1 MGAKKKGGAK
11 KGGKGKKEKKPR
23 DAVGEAVNEVEEA
36 ERKAL
41 TLEAD
46 RVFKRTVKE
55 DHDFNEFQQQR
66 EKLNYFWIVEKKNL
80 EDKRAELRNKERE
93 LQDIEEKHQV
103 EIKIYKQRVKH
114 LLYEQQNDVTAKKM
128 SAEVSLKLAQDEHR
142 EEERELKVDRR
153 GLKLGAKEMGLS
165 HEAYLMTLKQQQDR
179 NITMLKAEFERKA
192 GEVHKIFE
200 KAMKTVR
207 ERLDAVRKA
216 ETARI
221 EERKNSHIERLMKAH
236 EKAFAEIKNY
246 YNDIT
251 HNNLDLIR
259 SLKEEVADM
268 RKREQQDEKLM
279 YEIAQEN
286 KRMSEPLRKARQDVE
301 RLRQELDR
309 YRQEQEQ
316 LRQTKA
322 RVLVMEERLRDLFW
336 EDEVLGQR
344 FAIAKRERDELR
356 DRFQDSVKQAQ
367 QKSGFRNLILERK
380 LGGLAEEAEKRDA
393 CVHEIL
399 SRANLEAAAASQVKG
414 KVENIL
420 EQKGRVVADLEQ
432 EVARVKT
439 AHARLVRAA
448 EAKLRDFG
456 IPTEELGFLPQVVAG
471 GAGGAEGVG
480 KGVAGAGLLAS
491 RRGVGGKGGGGGGGG
506 TMEASQKPSH
516 HVSVTQATIKA

>member
-1 MGAKKKGGAK
+1 MGAKKKRAGAK
-11 KGGKGKKEKKPR
+11 KGGKGKKEKKPK

-114 LLYEQQNDVTAKKM
+114 LLYEQQDDVTAKKM
-128 SAEVSLKLAQDEHR
+128 EAEVSLKLAQDEHR
-142 EEERELKVDRR
+142 GEEGELRVDRR

-165 HEAYLMTLKQQQDR
+165 HEGYLMTLKQHQDR
-179 NITMLKAEFERKA
+179 NITTLKTEFERKA
-192 GEVHKIFE
+192 GEVHRIFE

-207 ERLDAVRKA
+207 ERLDAARKA

-301 RLRQELDR
+301 RLRQELER

-322 RVLVMEERLRDLFW
+322 RVLIMEERLRDLHW
-336 EDEVLGQR
+336 ENEVLGQR
-344 FAIAKRERDELR
+344 FAIASRERDELR

-393 CVHEIL
+393 CVNEVL
-399 SRANLEAAAASQVKG
+399 SRANLEASAAIQVKD

-420 EQKGRVVADLEQ
+420 EQKSRVVADLEQ

-448 EAKLRDFG
+448 ERKLRDFG
-456 IPTEELGFLPQVVAG
+456 IPTEELGFLPQVVASGGG
-471 GAGGAEGVG
+471 GALRAA
-480 KGVAGAGLLAS
+480 AGAGLLAS
-491 RRGVGGKGGGGGGGG
+491 SRRGSGNNRGVGKMGGHHR
-506 TMEASQKPSH
+506 ASH
-516 HVSVTQATIKA
+516 HVSVTQATVKA

>member
-1 MGAKKKGGAK
+1 MGAKKKGGGAK
-11 KGGKGKKEKKPR
+11 KGGKGKKDKKPK

-114 LLYEQQNDVTAKKM
+114 LLYEQQDDVTAKKM
-128 SAEVSLKLAQDEHR
+128 SAEVSLKLAQQDAHR

-153 GLKLGAKEMGLS
+153 GLRLGAKEMGLS

-179 NITMLKAEFERKA
+179 NITMLKTEFERKA

-207 ERLDAVRKA
+207 ERLDAARKA
-216 ETARI
+216 ETAKI

-286 KRMSEPLRKARQDVE
+286 KKMSEPLRKARQDVE
-301 RLRQELDR
+301 RLRQELER

-322 RVLVMEERLRDLFW
+322 RVLIMEERLRDLHW

-344 FAIAKRERDELR
+344 FAIVSRERDQLR

-393 CVHEIL
+393 CVNEVL
-399 SRANLEAAAASQVKG
+399 SRANLEAAAATQVKG

-456 IPTEELGFLPQVVAG
+456 IPTEELGFLPQVVTG
-471 GAGGAEGVG
+471 GAGAVGVARTG
-480 KGVAGAGLLAS
+480 LLTARKGVSGEGG
-491 RRGVGGKGGGGGGGG
+491 RGGGRTAGGK
-506 TMEASQKPSH
+506 QRPPQ
-516 HVSVTQATIKA
+516 HVSVTQATVKA